1 MLSDIEDNY
10 PEFPFEQAGFR
21 WNAFDTMPQETLR
34 SAREIIYAT
43 SEVIGAMD
51 PSSLSE
57 VDLWA
62 YAVRVREDMEAFA
75 TATTLLVE
83 SPSFAQS
90 LFLDAEAVLAQCVF
104 VFFDAG
110 ASDEARLFS
119 TRFEKAYPES
129 SELKRVK
136 GWSILREEPE
146 EAFAALMSWAGED
159 AECIFEAAEDF
170 ARAGFADQAIRCLE
184 KSLEFAGSAHPV
196 RLDCELLRESLL
208 DHEG

>member
-43 SEVIGAMD
+43 GEVIGAMD
-51 PSSLSE
+51 PSSLSD

-62 YAVRVREDMEAFA
+62 YAVRVREDIEAFA

-90 LFLDAEAVLAQCVF
+90 SFLDAEAVLAQCVF

-119 TRFEKAYPES
+119 QRFERAYPGS
-129 SELKRVK
+129 AELKRVK
-136 GWSILREEPE
+136 GWSILREEPDA
-146 EAFAALMSWAGED
+146 AFASLMSWAGED

-170 ARAGFADQAIRCLE
+170 ARAGFPDQAIRCLE
-184 KSLEFAGSAHPV
+184 KSLELAGSSHPV
-196 RLDCELLRESLL
+196 RLDCELLRQSLL